1 MRRSPVDGDGHER
14 VRCADPRTAPQLPRR
29 QRRRRPGLP
38 RRRLVLPL
46 HRRCPSAATT
56 PDWHVH
62 TPRHS
67 SNAPTPC
74 FFVIDDI
81 DPRKTWYHPGTCLIP
96 PTQSA
101 IKRCAQGIRTPI
113 ATRIFTPSSTCTIS
127 LSRRQHTR
135 ACWRVHPKNL
145 ARVFGCLWQV
155 LCEGFGTILTLTTL
169 AIA

>member
-1 MRRSPVDGDGHER
+1 MVMDMNASAVQTLEQLRSFLAGSVDVALDCPGDASR
-14 VRCADPRTAPQLPRR
+14 Y
-29 QRRRRPGLP
+29 
-38 RRRLVLPL
+38 PL

-96 PTQSA
+96 PTKSA
-101 IKRCAQGIRTPI
+101 IKRCARGIRTPT
-113 ATRIFTPSSTCTIS
+113 ATRIFTPLFDMHDLAKSTSAHSILLAGSS
-127 LSRRQHTR
+127 
-135 ACWRVHPKNL
+135 
-145 ARVFGCLWQV
+145 
-155 LCEGFGTILTLTTL
+155 
-169 AIA
+169 